1 MTGVTRVTGK
11 THPLPHLISNGGRP
25 ERNRRIVKNALAATR
40 AALTWLVVT
49 ASLVTAGLVA
59 AVPADAATKT
69 YTASTAAE
77 VHASPAAAAVLGTLA
92 KGAHVLPTAAAK
104 AGWLPITYAATTG
117 YVATTAVTV
126 DKKASAAV
134 TTGPAGKKAAT
145 VTVNLRSAASLNA
158 DIVAVAKKAAV
169 LKVTG
174 VTSGTFTQVT
184 YGSLPNWVYSE
195 FLTAATDTTPDVVAT
210 YSTIAGLALRETA
223 AVTATNLGTIK
234 TGVKV
239 GGTGT
244 HSGSYSQVIY
254 KGKVGWVI
262 TGYLKAVKGT
272 PAALVLPIRKSTRY
286 AMTAGTVVRA
296 NADAASD
303 QVATLAAAEAVRT
316 TGTTKNDF
324 TQIIWDGA
332 TKWVATI
339 ALSTTKP
346 SADGFIDLGSSSLN
360 KLEPNGKAAV
370 IALRAAFPQIK
381 TIYGWRASSA
391 YSSDHPNGRATD
403 NMIPDYKKDE
413 ALGDAVAAWV
423 IAHGKELHI
432 TYLIWRQSSYTI
444 SRGTWKKM
452 ADRGS
457 DTANHMNHVHIS
469 FEPS

>member
-1 MTGVTRVTGK
+1 
-11 THPLPHLISNGGRP
+11 
-25 ERNRRIVKNALAATR
+25 VKNALAATR

-69 YTASTAAE
+69 YTASALAG
-77 VHASPAAAAVLGTLA
+77 VHASPAATAAVLGTLA
-92 KGAHVLPTAAAK
+92 KGNHVLPTAAAK
-104 AGWLPITYAATTG
+104 AGWLPIRYAGTTG
-117 YVATTAVTV
+117 YVATTVVKA
-126 DKKASAAV
+126 DKKAAAAV

-145 VTVNLRSAASLNA
+145 LTVNLRAAASLSAN
-158 DIVAVAKKAAV
+158 IVAVAKKAAV

-174 VTSGTFTQVT
+174 VTSAAFTQVT
-184 YGSLPNWVYSE
+184 YDGKPSWVYSE
-195 FLTAATDTTPDVVAT
+195 FLTASTDTTPDVVAT

-223 AVTATNLGTIK
+223 AVTAKNQGTIK
-234 TGVKV
+234 TGAKV

-272 PAALVLPIRKSTRY
+272 TAALVLPIRKSTRY
-286 AMTAGTVVRA
+286 AMTADTVIRA
-296 NADAASD
+296 DANAASD
-303 QVATLAAAEAVRT
+303 KVATLAAAAAVRT
-316 TGTTKNDF
+316 TGTTRNDF

-339 ALSTTKP
+339 ALSTTVP
-346 SADGFIDLGSSSLN
+346 RADGFIDLGSSSLN

-370 IALRAAFPQIK
+370 LALRAAFPQIK

-403 NMIPDYKKDE
+403 NMIPDYKKNK
-413 ALGDAVAAWV
+413 ALGDAVAAWA

-432 TYLIWRQSSYTI
+432 TYLIWRQRSYTI
-444 SRGTWKKM
+444 SRGSWKNM